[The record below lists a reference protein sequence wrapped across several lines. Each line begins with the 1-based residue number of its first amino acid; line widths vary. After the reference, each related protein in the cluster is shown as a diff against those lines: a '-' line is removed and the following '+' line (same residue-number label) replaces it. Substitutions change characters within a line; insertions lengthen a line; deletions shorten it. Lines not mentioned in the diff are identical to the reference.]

1 MTWPSDTYGV
11 LMHLIINI
19 CLSLTTVLYFVT
31 ETKYALETKHIS
43 HNTKGSIH
51 VLPNKVGKLQIG
63 H

>member
-1 MTWPSDTYGV
+1 
-11 LMHLIINI
+11 MHLIINI